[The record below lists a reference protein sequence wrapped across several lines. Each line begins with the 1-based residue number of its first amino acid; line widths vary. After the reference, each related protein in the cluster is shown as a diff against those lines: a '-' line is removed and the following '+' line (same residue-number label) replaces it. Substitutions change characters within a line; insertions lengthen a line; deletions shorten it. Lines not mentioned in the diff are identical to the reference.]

1 MRHPFE
7 DDSSRIFRQ
16 LTLWSRE
23 IELPKIQ
30 IVCKGSRRATL
41 LEGRGGAGEGGGGR
55 AHPVVQ
61 STAIANFPHLPFE
74 PRLPSS
80 DRSYPSMRL
89 IDTRRCKPISNI
101 DRTSAGDFRTG
112 FNSLEYS

>member
-41 LEGRGGAGEGGGGR
+41 LEGRGGAGEGGGGACSSSR
-55 AHPVVQ
+55 PVD
-61 STAIANFPHLPFE
+61 SDSKFPP
-74 PRLPSS
+74 PS
-80 DRSYPSMRL
+80 L
-89 IDTRRCKPISNI
+89 
-101 DRTSAGDFRTG
+101 
-112 FNSLEYS
+112 